1 MEDPYVIIHENI
13 YYLFAEDKFD
23 VPFRNIRRYHSADGL
38 EWIDDGDVLDITEA
52 NHYEDRDVSSPTVM
66 IQDDLW
72 FMYYEGRG
80 HEWYGSINLA
90 KSSDGLNWNKMHET
104 NPAYYPRKLEVEW
117 DYKTAVPDDL
127 LFFNEHYYIIY
138 HGIGYMN
145 YYSVGLLSST
155 NLKKWYRINNLPL
168 ANLND
173 LMWFKTDSTI
183 HFIFQSDNKSIN
195 SIEVTM

>member
-1 MEDPYVIIHENI
+1 
-13 YYLFAEDKFD
+13 
-23 VPFRNIRRYHSADGL
+23 
-38 EWIDDGDVLDITEA
+38 
-52 NHYEDRDVSSPTVM
+52 M

-80 HEWYGSINLA
+80 HKWYGSINLA
-90 KSSDGLNWNKMHET
+90 QSSDGLNWNKMHES

-145 YYSVGLLSST
+145 FYSVGLLSST

-173 LMWFKTDSTI
+173 LMWFKTDSTM
-183 HFIFQSDNKSIN
+183 HFIFQGDNKVIN
-195 SIEVTM
+195 SIELTI